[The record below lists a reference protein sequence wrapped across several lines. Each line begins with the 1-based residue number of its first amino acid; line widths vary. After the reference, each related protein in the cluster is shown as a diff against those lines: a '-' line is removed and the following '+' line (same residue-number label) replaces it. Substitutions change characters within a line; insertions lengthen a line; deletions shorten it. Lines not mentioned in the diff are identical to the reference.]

1 MSGDSKAG
9 GRWLDALARWS
20 VRGGDTGGERGSERQ
35 ADGPAATTRRTA
47 LRSAAGAG
55 ALAMIAPM
63 RLLQPA
69 IAAAVGPSAL
79 AECLSASNEAAFAD
93 YEKCSEIPTENFLVA
108 SDNVDSARKALRHAK
123 SGAERRRLEGVIRF
137 QRRLVREALRD
148 LGFCNKSFL
157 SDRAEGDAKCKKA
170 NPPGTGGTGGTGT
183 GGNGGCEEGFLLC
196 NDYCC
201 NTSNA
206 YCQGCNGKVVCC
218 RIEAD
223 CCPSG

>member
-1 MSGDSKAG
+1 MNGGSKSG

-20 VRGGDTGGERGSERQ
+20 VRGGDVAGKPGAAREPIETG
-35 ADGPAATTRRTA
+35 TTRRVA

-55 ALAMIAPM
+55 ALAVFAPL

-69 IAAAVGPSAL
+69 LAGAATATAL
-79 AECLSASNEAAFAD
+79 AECLSASNETAYED
-93 YEKCSEIPTENFLVA
+93 SEKCRETPI
-108 SDNVDSARKALRHAK
+108 SDYLQANEHINSAKQALKHAK
-123 SGAERRRLEGVIRF
+123 TAAERKRLEGVIRF

-148 LGFCNKSFL
+148 LGFCNKAFL
-157 SDRAEGDAKCKKA
+157 SDRAEGDARCERA
-170 NPPGTGGTGGTGT
+170 HPPGGEEAESGGG
-183 GGNGGCEEGFLLC
+183 GGNGGCEPGFLLC

-201 NTSNA
+201 NTNNA
-206 YCQGCNGKVVCC
+206 YCQGCTGKVVCC